1 MPISNTLAKAQ
12 KLAVAEAKTSD
23 WLSKAKSVAI
33 ASAPT
38 QRGKFEKLPALKL
51 QDWAKAGSNESPSII
66 IAKALNAF
74 HETKKLKDDRAPE
87 RGNKWVIDVEVLECT
102 NPEFVPAGKGTIWAD
117 WTVLEQELKEYQV
130 KLPNQDL
137 TGQIFMIAAYGKQK
151 KVSDPRQSVYPFRV
165 LAAPQ

>member
-38 QRGKFEKLPALKL
+38 QQGKFEKLPALKL

-66 IAKALNAF
+66 ICTGINKF
-74 HETKKLKDDRAPE
+74 HETKRLKDDRAPE
-87 RGNKWVIDVEVLECT
+87 RGYKWAIDVEVLEST
-102 NPEFVPAGKGTIWAD
+102 DPASVPVGKGTIWAD
-117 WTVLEQELKEYQV
+117 WTVLEQELKEYQD

-137 TGQIFMIAAYGKQK
+137 TGQTFMIAAYGKQK
-151 KVSDPRQSVYPFRV
+151 KASDPRQSVYPFRV
-165 LAAPQ
+165 LPAPQ